1 MERTMSQEDRIRR
14 AEEIYQRRRVANG
27 IRVSSNTVN
36 RAEKKKLSLFKKMF
50 LQLAICAVIYIIFYL
65 IKNSNYIF
73 SEDVIKKTKEF
84 LSYDINFGNIG
95 QQVTEFINQNK
106 DRFPFL
112 GIFGGNDEENENM
125 ENEVDANLVNVNAV
139 TTNEVESNTVNA
151 NEIATNTMDTNTV
164 GGVGGAVTNEIVEAE
179 GDTKEAEKNT
189 EQKSQYELDV
199 EYIKENYHFI
209 VPVEGTVTSRYGTRE
224 ATEVVSANHAGIDI
238 GANEGTAIYAAMDG
252 TVTVSSEEGEYGKH
266 IDITNG
272 NVLTRYAHCSK
283 LLVKEGDKVK
293 QGEKI
298 AEVGST
304 GNSTGPHLHFEIRRE
319 NRSINPEAILDF
331 GQ

>member
-27 IRVSSNTVN
+27 IRVPSNTVN

-125 ENEVDANLVNVNAV
+125 ESEVDANLVNVNAV

-293 QGEKI
+293 QGDKI